1 MRRFNNAEEL
11 LQDYRRWCLFSQ
23 PLGYE
28 QPAYVATTEKAIEK
42 LWYMMENG
50 LEFEYE
56 EPVDPL
62 MVREDNPKKA
72 KVKAK
77 AEAEGNGKRLGI
89 LRMVRKLRKWE
100 GWGRAWLWME
110 SAFWKGMGYLRGNG
124 TELCRARCMP
134 RTAGK
139 LFGR

>member
-72 KVKAK
+72 KVKA
-77 AEAEGNGKRLGI
+77 EGNGKRLGI

-110 SAFWKGMGYLRGNG
+110 SVFWKGMGYLRGNG
-124 TELCRARCMP
+124 TELCRARFMP